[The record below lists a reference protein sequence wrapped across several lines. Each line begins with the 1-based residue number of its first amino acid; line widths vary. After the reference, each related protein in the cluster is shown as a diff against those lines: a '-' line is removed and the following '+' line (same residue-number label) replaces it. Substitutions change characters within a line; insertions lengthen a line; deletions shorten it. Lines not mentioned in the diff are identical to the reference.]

1 MRFFSI
7 LVSILFLLPLFI
19 GSVNGDEEIEQLSFE
34 IDFYE
39 DSDINSGDLTR
50 LQDGYTSGIPFTMII
65 PPCADGIC
73 DISLILN
80 MTPEIMSNQINLFM
94 GLSKSGGYEEDNN
107 AIHTQIKVKNSELN
121 NVDSWDTLY
130 ESNGL
135 YSEQDISLN
144 LLGHNNINGSIIVSF
159 RVWNDQVGQRGAVIL
174 SLYEISLDRINEEFE
189 CDDGKAR
196 ALVSIG
202 GWSAQHGQ
210 GITLTSTDG
219 TTIFYEG
226 VYGNSS
232 KELNQ
237 FSLDGEESDIMN
249 QLKLAIEHP
258 NGHNGSIQVSII
270 NETISLIQS
279 TEGASGNTQIISDMP
294 SVWQTGITNT
304 FFSGGCSDED
314 NDGIIDALDQCPE
327 SNGEEVDINGCSWT
341 QLDDDGDL
349 IPNGMDT
356 QPNNPLVGIVN
367 AGVRYNLETLS
378 SSYQVQ
384 NHNGGG
390 AGVVIDS
397 PRPDYCNHTP
407 DMQVYK
413 NITTGQIA
421 LQCKII
427 LTGAINDTGYYLT
440 YDENDWIQLTE
451 NIDPIIYGD
460 WTNDEGNFVPDD
472 SQDRRTNTV
481 LQLFDGIEGDFNGD
495 GNDDYFDSNCVLWI
509 GLDQD
514 GANFIQQENI
524 FLPSEICLN
533 TISQRPIQPH
543 PIVQIADMD
552 NDGFDDIVWSWTDPS
567 SDKQIRDYI
576 EIYYFSEFGIDEISP
591 KMWLSTGA
599 PEESR
604 IRSLYVFDHDNDGD
618 LDIYFRA
625 KYFAMYWEQVIKN
638 LDFPD
643 LDNDGISDSSDLCNG
658 TIPSQ
663 SVNEQGCAL
672 YQLDTDND
680 GVDDSLDIC
689 SGTTTDLTVNA
700 NGCNLTQLDSDGDGL
715 SDALDIC
722 PGTLPQSNIN
732 IEGCSEEQMGVS
744 DIDSDQ
750 DGVIDSEDNCPE
762 TDIGESVDE
771 NGCAL
776 DEIPDYDTDGDGV
789 YDSSDNCTNTPNGA
803 TVNLNGC
810 AIDDVPDNDTD
821 GDGIKDFMDLCQSTP
836 IGSEVDIYGC
846 LINQDGINDANASS
860 NNEFQSYIIIAVSII
875 FCTLFVTLI
884 NRNNTSKVLPI
895 QNGDLS
901 KASSL
906 QNKLNNTIN
915 DNLKLRGDR
924 ELLQRQLRNKDL
936 TESENA
942 KLRNELNIMQSMTDT
957 NVSEME
963 RMAFELQELRSII
976 EKSNNEE
983 NLKSDNYQDSV
994 HQGDNIGQN
1003 IESQTIN
1010 DADAI
1015 ARVALESYR
1024 QAMKDLREE
1033 F

>member
-73 DISLILN
+73 DVSLILN

-174 SLYEISLDRINEEFE
+174 SLYEISLNRINEEFE

-237 FSLDGEESDIMN
+237 FSLDGEESDIMD
-249 QLKLAIEHP
+249 QLKLAIEHL

-270 NETISLIQS
+270 NDTINLLQS
-279 TEGASGNTQIISDMP
+279 IEGSSGNTQIISDMP
-294 SVWQTGITNT
+294 NVWQTGITST

-314 NDGIIDALDQCPE
+314 NDGIIDALDQCPG
-327 SNGEEVDINGCSWT
+327 SNGEEVDINGCSWI

-356 QPNNPLVGIVN
+356 QPNNPLIGHVTHGKRFISAN
-367 AGVRYNLETLS
+367 ETISITSQSRCYYWGMHL
-378 SSYQVQ
+378 
-384 NHNGGG
+384 
-390 AGVVIDS
+390 
-397 PRPDYCNHTP
+397 
-407 DMQVYK
+407 YK
-413 NITTGQIA
+413 NISNG
-421 LQCKII
+421 KIESYCVYVDDPE
-427 LTGAINDTGYYLT
+427 LELEMSANNG
-440 YDENDWIQLTE
+440 EWIWLTE
-451 NIDPIIYGD
+451 DIPQIKNGYNGE
-460 WTNDEGNFVPDD
+460 N
-472 SQDRRTNTV
+472 S
-481 LQLFDGIEGDFNGD
+481 GILEIFSSFTGDFNGD
-495 GNDDYFDSNCVLWI
+495 GFMDYIDSDCILWMGLDYDGTHYLESYNVSFDRGGEVVNLPCDMYLDFDSTN
-509 GLDQD
+509 
-514 GANFIQQENI
+514 
-524 FLPSEICLN
+524 
-533 TISQRPIQPH
+533 
-543 PIVQIADMD
+543 IVQIADID
-552 NDGFDDIVWSWTDPS
+552 NDGYDDIVMAYWGGPIYHSNIP
-567 SDKQIRDYI
+567 YI
-576 EIYYFSEFGIDEISP
+576 EIYYFSEFGISETNKFIT
-591 KMWLSTGA
+591 KHGGA
-599 PEESR
+599 GDS
-604 IRSLYVFDHDNDGD
+604 IIMHLYVYDKENDGD
-618 LDIYFRA
+618 LDIFFQTLYCCGGGQYFHT
-625 KYFAMYWEQVIKN
+625 FIIN
-638 LDFPD
+638 PDFPD
-643 LDNDGISDSSDLCNG
+643 LDHDEISDSDDLCNG

-680 GVDDSLDIC
+680 GVDDSLDLC

-715 SDALDIC
+715 SDALDTC

-732 IEGCSEEQMGVS
+732 IEGCSEEQIGVS

-762 TDIGESVDE
+762 TVTGDSVDV
-771 NGCAL
+771 NGCAI
-776 DEIPDYDTDGDGV
+776 DDVPDNDTDGDGV
-789 YDSSDNCTNTPNGA
+789 IDSEDNCPE
-803 TVNLNGC
+803 TVTGDSVDVNGC

-846 LINQDGINDANASS
+846 LINQVDINDASASS
-860 NNEFQSYIIIAVSII
+860 NNDSQSYIIIAVSII

-884 NRNNTSKVLPI
+884 NRNNTSKVLPV

-942 KLRNELNIMQSMTDT
+942 KLRKELNMMQSMTDT

-976 EKSNNEE
+976 EKSNKEE

-1024 QAMKDLREE
+1024 QAMKDMREK

>member
-73 DISLILN
+73 DVSLILN

-174 SLYEISLDRINEEFE
+174 SLYEISLNRINDEFE

-249 QLKLAIEHP
+249 QLKLAIEHL

-270 NETISLIQS
+270 NETINLLQS
-279 TEGASGNTQIISDMP
+279 IEGSSGNTQIISDMP
-294 SVWQTGITNT
+294 NVWQTGITST

-327 SNGEEVDINGCSWT
+327 SNGEEVDINGCSWA
-341 QLDDDGDL
+341 QFDDDGDL

-356 QPNNPLVGIVN
+356 QPDNPLIGIVN
-367 AGVRYNLETLS
+367 AGVRFNLETLLS
-378 SSYQVQ
+378 VLPI
-384 NHNGGG
+384 GGPNIVSG
-390 AGVVIDS
+390 NNITLDEPGYRCQYS
-397 PRPDYCNHTP
+397 PESH
-407 DMQVYK
+407 VYK
-413 NITTGQIA
+413 NITTGQIF
-421 LQCKII
+421 LNCQIDI
-427 LTGAINDTGYYLT
+427 TGSHWGGTSSIRP
-440 YDENDWIQLTE
+440 YDENYWIQLTQ
-451 NIDPIIYGD
+451 NITPILFGD
-460 WTNDEGNFVPDD
+460 WDAVSGIFYPD
-472 SQDRRTNTV
+472 QDQCGLMISSDCRDVV
-481 LQLFDGIEGDFNGD
+481 LQIFNGINGDFNGD
-495 GNDDYFDSNCVLWI
+495 GNEDYFDSNCVLWI
-509 GLDQD
+509 GLDQE
-514 GANFIQQENI
+514 GINFIKQENVI
-524 FLPSEICLN
+524 LPSEICLN
-533 TISQRPIQPH
+533 TMFQRPDKPH

-552 NDGFDDIVWSWTDPS
+552 NDGFDDITWAWTDDS
-567 SDKQIRDYI
+567 EGYTRDYI

-591 KMWLSTGA
+591 RIHFSGF
-599 PEESR
+599 ESHVR
-604 IRSLYVFDHDNDGD
+604 TLYVFDQDNDGD
-618 LDIYFRA
+618 LDIYFRIHRSNGV
-625 KYFAMYWEQVIKN
+625 YENVIKN
-638 LDFPD
+638 PDFPD
-643 LDNDGISDSSDLCNG
+643 LDNDGISDSKDLCNG

-680 GVDDSLDIC
+680 GVDDSLDLC

-715 SDALDIC
+715 SDALDTC

-732 IEGCSEEQMGVS
+732 IEGCSEEQIGVS

-750 DGVIDSEDNCPE
+750 DGVIDSEDNCPG
-762 TDIGESVDE
+762 TDIGESVDV
-771 NGCAL
+771 NGC
-776 DEIPDYDTDGDGV
+776 V
-789 YDSSDNCTNTPNGA
+789 
-803 TVNLNGC
+803 
-810 AIDDVPDNDTD
+810 IDDVPDNDTD

-846 LINQDGINDANASS
+846 LINQVDINDANTSS
-860 NNEFQSYIIIAVSII
+860 NNDSQSYIIIAVSII

-884 NRNNTSKVLPI
+884 NRSNTSKVLPI

-942 KLRNELNIMQSMTDT
+942 KLRKELNMMQSMTDT

-976 EKSNNEE
+976 EKSNKEK

-1024 QAMKDLREE
+1024 QAMKDMREK